1 MKKLIALLIAAAILA
16 SLSTFALA
24 ADIFAPKCPFDDV
37 SADDYCYNA
46 VVWAYE
52 NGITVGTSDHT
63 FSPDATCTRAQM
75 ITFLYRYHQ
84 MVQKGT
90 VGATLTV
97 NRKVFALSEE
107 DAAALRSL
115 IHADCW
121 SQTEYAEYDPA
132 YILSLDGMEYRF
144 EATADAYNGF
154 NVLQGDEYG
163 GRMGAS
169 PEAANT
175 LRQIF
180 EIMGKYATY
189 EPVQ

>member
-24 ADIFAPKCPFDDV
+24 AAIFAPKCPFDDV

-132 YILSLDGMEYRF
+132 YILSLDGMERKGDACF
-144 EATADAYNGF
+144 AQTVVQVVEWIFTADAEG
-154 NVLQGDEYG
+154 
-163 GRMGAS
+163 
-169 PEAANT
+169 
-175 LRQIF
+175 
-180 EIMGKYATY
+180 
-189 EPVQ
+189 